1 MTSTTQ
7 TVELL
12 EPRLAISRL
21 PADAPVPSW
30 VWSATGFLT
39 ITRSPGELSI
49 ITDEAVVPPTVPSRR
64 GYRALRVRG
73 TLPFGLIGVLLSLLD
88 PLARAGI
95 PVFALSTHDTDYVL
109 VRDGDLEQA
118 RNALE
123 RAGHHV
129 LT

>member
-7 TVELL
+7 TVEVL
-12 EPRLAISRL
+12 ESRLAISRL
-21 PADAPVPSW
+21 PADADVPSW
-30 VWSATGFLT
+30 AWAAAGFLT

-49 ITDEAVVPPTVPSRR
+49 IADEAVVPPSVPSRR
-64 GYRALRVRG
+64 GYRAMRVRG
-73 TLPFGLIGVLLSLLD
+73 TVPSGLIGVLLSLLD
-88 PLARAGI
+88 PLAKAGV
-95 PVFALSTHDTDYVL
+95 PVFAVSTHDTDYIL
-109 VRDGDLEQA
+109 VRDDDLEQA

>member
-7 TVELL
+7 TVEVL
-12 EPRLAISRL
+12 ESRLAISRL
-21 PADAPVPSW
+21 PADADVPSW
-30 VWSATGFLT
+30 AWSAVGFLT

-49 ITDEAVVPPTVPSRR
+49 VADEAVVPLSVPSRR

-88 PLARAGI
+88 PLAKAGV
-95 PVFALSTHDTDYVL
+95 PVFAVSTHDTDYVP
-109 VRDGDLEQA
+109 VREGDLEQA